1 MMVENLEELKQ
12 ALINGKKEEAEE
24 LTKKALEEGI
34 SGKRLISEVILPASK
49 VVGDRYEHGEFFLSE
64 LIQYGDT
71 LESIMEPIMDHL
83 KKEIGNKREERV
95 GRILLATVKGD
106 LHDIGKNIVRLFLE
120 GNGFEVDD
128 LGVDV
133 PADEII
139 DKAVNTDADVIA
151 LSCLMSVTRDGV
163 KEVIEELNKRGLR
176 SNFAVLVGGRSTNEK
191 WAKQIG
197 ADKWAP
203 DAIKAVEAAF
213 ALIKQQS

>member
-1 MMVENLEELKQ
+1 MVEKLEELKQ

-71 LESIMEPIMDHL
+71 LESIMVPIMDHL
-83 KKEIGNKREERV
+83 KKEIGDKREERV

-133 PADEII
+133 PASEII

-213 ALIKQQS
+213 SLIKQQS

>member
-1 MMVENLEELKQ
+1 MMVEKLEELKQ

-71 LESIMEPIMDHL
+71 LESIMVPIMDHL
-83 KKEIGNKREERV
+83 KKEIGDKREERV

-133 PADEII
+133 PASEII

-213 ALIKQQS
+213 SLIKQQS